1 MFTIQISTVFS
12 RTLDAELTADLC
24 DVVAPSDVVTV
35 TGIVKA
41 MPVSDQTGNSI
52 LQWGSDKNE
61 HLNS

>member
-1 MFTIQISTVFS
+1 MFAIQIPTVFS

-52 LQWGSDKNE
+52 LQ
-61 HLNS
+61 